1 MAKGKRKRPGGDAPT
16 ARQPKDRPAPDKAS
30 VPATDKASVRPL
42 LLAVAGLILTG
53 AVAFLIFGT
62 GSDEEE
68 PSSGAATD
76 VAELAVPWIDPDRIP
91 PVVGAIDINPADD
104 TVWFATNTGLFRVPS
119 SGGAPEKVTGN
130 LTTKDSGAGEISQE
144 LAIRFQG
151 PDQLLASGHP
161 PPGSPLPPA
170 LGLIRSNDAGKT
182 WTEISGT
189 GRDDYHALQLSGETI
204 IAGLFGKAGIGVSTD
219 AGKTFDIRTPPDPLV
234 DLAVDPTD
242 ANRWVATT
250 ATGLYVSTDQGRT
263 WRQSDPVPNS
273 WLAWPEK
280 QTLYRIDPGGSV
292 QRSADGGR
300 SWEERGS
307 TGGEPQALD
316 GASRDEL
323 HTLLLDGTLKRSE
336 DGGQT
341 WTDLVTP

>member
-1 MAKGKRKRPGGDAPT
+1 MAKGKRKRPRGDAPKPPQ
-16 ARQPKDRPAPDKAS
+16 ANDR
-30 VPATDKASVRPL
+30 PATDKASVRPL
-42 LLAVAGLILTG
+42 LLVVAGLILSG
-53 AVAFLIFGT
+53 AVAFLLFGG

-68 PSSGAATD
+68 TTSAAETE
-76 VAELAVPWIDPDRIP
+76 VAELAVPWLDPDRVP
-91 PVVGAIDINPADD
+91 PVVGAIDVNPADD
-104 TVWFATNTGLFRVPS
+104 SVWFATNTGLFRIPPH
-119 SGGAPEKVTGN
+119 GGDPEKITGT
-130 LTTKDSGAGEISQE
+130 LTTKEYGASEISQE

-161 PPGSPLPPA
+161 PPDSPLPSV

-189 GRDDYHALQLSGETI
+189 GTADYHALQLSGQTI
-204 IAGLFGKAGIGVSTD
+204 IAGLFGEAGIGVSSD
-219 AGKTFDIRTPPDPLV
+219 GGKTFETRTPPDPLV

-242 ANRWVATT
+242 PNRWVATT
-250 ATGLYVSTDQGRT
+250 ATGLYISTDQGGT

-280 QTLYRIDPGGSV
+280 KTLYRIDPGGPV

-307 TGGEPQALD
+307 SGGEPQAL
-316 GASRDEL
+316 GAAGRDEL
-323 HTLLLDGTLKRSE
+323 LTLLLDGTLKRSE